1 MALVFLGFTVSFVG
15 AGCNTTVMSKR
26 VLVFGGTFDP
36 IHLGHV
42 AIAQELAESIG
53 ANQILIVPTAGNP
66 LKGGPVA
73 SPADRLAMIRAA
85 TNELPGLEVSRAEL
99 DQTPPCYTINTIRRL
114 REDQPDAQFVIAMGA
129 DSLRDLPRWVEA
141 NALLEMSEF
150 AIACRPPW
158 TLADLQR
165 EARGLSGLPEH
176 FREKLARAGVATGL
190 HDLASST
197 IRRRLAR
204 EESVT
209 EMLHPDVLAIIK
221 QRDLYRTS

>member
-1 MALVFLGFTVSFVG
+1 
-15 AGCNTTVMSKR
+15 MSHR

-42 AIAQELAESIG
+42 AIAQELAESVE
-53 ANQILIVPTAGNP
+53 ADQILIVPTAGNP

-85 TNELPGLEVSRAEL
+85 TAELSGVEVSRVEL
-99 DQTPPCYTINTIRRL
+99 DQPPPCYTIDTIRRL
-114 REDQPDAQFVIAMGA
+114 RQDQPDAEFVIAMGA

-141 NALLEMSEF
+141 KALLEMSEF

-165 EARGLSGLPEH
+165 EAKRLLGLPEH
-176 FREKLARAGVATGL
+176 LREKLSCAGVATGL

-197 IRRRLAR
+197 IRARLAR
-204 EESVT
+204 GDSVT
-209 EMLHPDVLAIIK
+209 DMLHPAVLAIIQ
-221 QRDLYRTS
+221 QRGLYS

>member
-1 MALVFLGFTVSFVG
+1 
-15 AGCNTTVMSKR
+15 MSQR

-42 AIAQELAESIG
+42 AIAQELAE
-53 ANQILIVPTAGNP
+53 AVKADEILIVPTAGNP

-73 SPADRLAMIRAA
+73 SPPDRLAMIQAA
-85 TNELPGLEVSRAEL
+85 TAELPGVAVSRVEL
-99 DQTPPCYTINTIRRL
+99 DQSPPCYTFDTICRL
-114 REDQPDAQFVIAMGA
+114 RQDRPEAQFVIAMGA
-129 DSLRDLPRWVEA
+129 DSLRDLPRWYEA
-141 NALLEMSEF
+141 EALLEMSEF

-176 FREKLARAGVATGL
+176 LREKLARAGVATGL

-197 IRRRLAR
+197 IRCRLDR
-204 EESVT
+204 GESVT
-209 EMLHPDVLAIIK
+209 HMLHPDVLAIIQ
-221 QRDLYRTS
+221 QRDLYS